1 MQEQQEQD
9 EDDEEE
15 RASISFP
22 WNIEA
27 TLRQNVW
34 QVKCPVVQA
43 FRFVKDK
50 AKLSSQ
56 VNVRMQTIETLCLG
70 VYIYISYYVCTIY
83 MIHNIVIYTYIYKYT
98 CK

>member
-1 MQEQQEQD
+1 M
-9 EDDEEE
+9 
-15 RASISFP
+15 
-22 WNIEA
+22 
-27 TLRQNVW
+27 W

-83 MIHNIVIYTYIYKYT
+83 MIHNIVIYTYMYINIPVNNCICICIYIYVYI
-98 CK
+98 